1 MPILIFTCVAL
12 IMCFAIIESILHSQS
27 LSAWLA
33 LPYFFVLGF
42 GVNATAFGIVNMC
55 LAHWACTKE
64 AQGWFGVFAMISVV
78 AAVVVIVVTGGMT
91 MALKNHLYMVKVCG
105 GVTVLFFLM
114 CGMFVV
120 GAASRSLN
128 WW

>member
-1 MPILIFTCVAL
+1 MLLFASVAL
-12 IMCFAIIESILHSQS
+12 IVCFSITETLLHSQR
-27 LSAWLA
+27 LTAWLA
-33 LPYFFVLGF
+33 LPYFAVLGF
-42 GVNATAFGIVNMC
+42 GVSAGAFGVVNFC
-55 LAHWACTKE
+55 LAHWARTKE

-78 AAVVVIVVTGGMT
+78 AAVVAIAVTGGMT